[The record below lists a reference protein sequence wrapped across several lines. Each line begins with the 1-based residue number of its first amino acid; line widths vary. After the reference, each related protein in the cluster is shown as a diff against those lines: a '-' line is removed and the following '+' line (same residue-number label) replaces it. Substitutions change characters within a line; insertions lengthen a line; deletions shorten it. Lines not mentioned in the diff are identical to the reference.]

1 MKRKTDSLRWAY
13 LILGVLALLVAG
25 VVYAWSI
32 LKAPLAEAFG
42 WSGSELALNFTLTMC
57 FFCLGGFAGGLLS
70 RRLGDRLCLFLA
82 AGLSG
87 LGFLLASRLG
97 GKVLMLYISYGILAG
112 FGIGLAYNVIIS
124 AVSAWFPDK
133 KGLCS
138 GALMMGFGASA
149 LVIGKLA
156 SALIDG
162 PGWRTAY
169 LVIGITLAAVLALTA
184 LILRRP
190 GPEDVLPGAQRKAA
204 AGEEDFEQKDYST
217 GQMIRRPSFWL
228 AFFCIVCLS
237 AVGNTVISF
246 ARDLALSVGAEAALA
261 TTLVGVLSM
270 CNGLGRIAIGALFDR
285 LGRKRTMLFAN
296 ILTILAAG
304 ITLIAVLIASDL
316 CAGPLPDGLLLR
328 CGAHDFLCL
337 HRCLLR
343 DQILPAELLGAE
355 LQPDGCLLCR
365 YGGRQAAGI
374 QRRLPRAGS
383 VSALPCRRFA
393 DPGSVHQKA
402 LTPGDSFLAAG
413 KDL

>member
-304 ITLIAVLIASDL
+304 ITLIAVLTGSLPICVLGL
-316 CAGPLPDGLLLR
+316 CLTGFSYGAAPTISSAFTLPSPLPFTG
-328 CGAHDFLCL
+328 
-337 HRCLLR
+337 
-343 DQILPAELLGAE
+343 
-355 LQPDGCLLCR
+355 PDTSR
-365 YGGRQAAGI
+365 
-374 QRRLPRAGS
+374 
-383 VSALPCRRFA
+383 
-393 DPGSVHQKA
+393 
-402 LTPGDSFLAAG
+402 
-413 KDL
+413 

>member
-162 PGWRTAY
+162 PGGRGFRAEGLFHRTDDPETF
-169 LVIGITLAAVLALTA
+169 LLAGFLLHRMP
-184 LILRRP
+184 LRRGKHRDILRP
-190 GPEDVLPGAQRKAA
+190 GPGA
-204 AGEEDFEQKDYST
+204 
-217 GQMIRRPSFWL
+217 
-228 AFFCIVCLS
+228 
-237 AVGNTVISF
+237 
-246 ARDLALSVGAEAALA
+246 
-261 TTLVGVLSM
+261 
-270 CNGLGRIAIGALFDR
+270 LGRCR
-285 LGRKRTMLFAN
+285 GRTRDHAGRCAFHVQRSRTHCHRR
-296 ILTILAAG
+296 
-304 ITLIAVLIASDL
+304 AV
-316 CAGPLPDGLLLR
+316 
-328 CGAHDFLCL
+328 
-337 HRCLLR
+337 
-343 DQILPAELLGAE
+343 
-355 LQPDGCLLCR
+355 
-365 YGGRQAAGI
+365 
-374 QRRLPRAGS
+374 
-383 VSALPCRRFA
+383 
-393 DPGSVHQKA
+393 
-402 LTPGDSFLAAG
+402 
-413 KDL
+413 

>member
-124 AVSAWFPDK
+124 AVSA
-133 KGLCS
+133 C
-138 GALMMGFGASA
+138 
-149 LVIGKLA
+149 
-156 SALIDG
+156 
-162 PGWRTAY
+162 
-169 LVIGITLAAVLALTA
+169 AAVLALTA

-304 ITLIAVLIASDL
+304 ITLIAVLTGSLPICVLGLCLTGFSYGAAPTISSAFTSAFYGTRYFPLNFSVMNFNLMGASFAATAAGSLLETSGGFLVPFLFLLCLAVVSLILDL
-316 CAGPLPDGLLLR
+316 CIKKP
-328 CGAHDFLCL
+328 
-337 HRCLLR
+337 
-343 DQILPAELLGAE
+343 
-355 LQPDGCLLCR
+355 
-365 YGGRQAAGI
+365 
-374 QRRLPRAGS
+374 
-383 VSALPCRRFA
+383 
-393 DPGSVHQKA
+393 
-402 LTPGDSFLAAG
+402 
-413 KDL
+413 